1 MWLGPILD
9 FQKMGANI
17 WLGPIK
23 DFMQDVEELPRELPG
38 EELGELPGELL
49 DVLPGELP
57 DFFYA

>member
-23 DFMQDVEELPRELPG
+23 DFMQDVGELPRELP
-38 EELGELPGELL
+38 
-49 DVLPGELP
+49 DVLPGQLP